1 MDEMNIAGA
10 SENIGIR
17 PVARTCARELSS
29 PAVAYMAL
37 ALGGLLAVVWFVGF
51 TWVFGL
57 LLR

>member
-17 PVARTCARELSS
+17 PVARTSTRELSS